1 MTDRV
6 IALVDMDCFYC
17 QVEARANIELKG
29 KPSAVVQYK
38 DWKGGGI
45 IAVNYEARAFG
56 VTRQMRGDDAKEKCP
71 DIVLVRVP
79 EVRGKAD
86 LTKYRDA
93 GKEVIQVFLQFG
105 ARVER
110 ASIDEAYI
118 DLTDLVNA
126 RMTESK
132 CIEAKDLPNTF
143 VVGHEDNSEEWLME
157 TYDSTDLRTEN
168 VRLAIGA
175 AIIEE
180 MRAEVFKQTE
190 FRCSAGIAH
199 NKVMAKLIAG
209 LHKPNKQTV
218 LPSNEV
224 NELFQ
229 QINISKVR
237 GLGGKL
243 GESVMETFNITS
255 MGDLAKLSLINLRR
269 HFDEKTTNWLYN
281 LARGIDHEEV
291 QERELPKSI
300 GCSKNFRGPEMLDTR
315 DKVEHWIGNLCS
327 EVSERLV
334 KDQKENDRM
343 AKSLHVS
350 LSQENSEREGTTGTH
365 SSRCGPLY
373 SYDPAKMAK
382 QVMQLIAKAN
392 ELPPND
398 INWRP
403 KLRNLAVSAS
413 KFTSKSLDNTKS
425 IQSFFKAASIE
436 EEDDQISLNTTE
448 DIESASI
455 NPNIDADFTLTTKT
469 ESSSA
474 LAMHQKDAESDV
486 RDDNSR
492 ANIVAT
498 VTKEW
503 CEKCGQQVSPFEMPE
518 HLDYHLAK
526 ELQAELRREED
537 NQRRQNEQPSLVAK
551 ASNKRKGHSAGIA
564 GASSGSQKVMKMQP
578 PDSKKQKTI
587 SSFFGKK

>member
-1 MTDRV
+1 
-6 IALVDMDCFYC
+6 
-17 QVEARANIELKG
+17 
-29 KPSAVVQYK
+29 
-38 DWKGGGI
+38 
-45 IAVNYEARAFG
+45 
-56 VTRQMRGDDAKEKCP
+56 MRGDDAKEKCP

-105 ARVER
+105 AIVER

-118 DLTDLVNA
+118 DLTELVNA
-126 RMTESK
+126 RMTEMK
-132 CIEAKDLPNTF
+132 RIESKDLPNTF
-143 VVGHEDNSEEWLME
+143 VVGHEDNSEDWLME
-157 TYDSTDLRTEN
+157 TYDNAELRTEN

-180 MRAEVFKQTE
+180 MRAEVYKQTE

-218 LPSNEV
+218 LPSDQV

-243 GESVMETFNITS
+243 GESIMETFNCTT
-255 MGDLAKLSLINLRR
+255 MGDLAKLSLLNLRR
-269 HFDEKTTNWLYN
+269 HYDEKTTNWLYN
-281 LARGIDHEEV
+281 LARGIDYEEV

-300 GCSKNFRGPEMLDTR
+300 GCSKNFRGPKILDTR
-315 DKVEHWIGNLCS
+315 SKVEKWMGNLCS

-350 LSQENSEREGTTGTH
+350 LSQENGGH
-365 SSRCGPLY
+365 ASRCGPLY
-373 SYDPAKMAK
+373 SYDPIKMTK
-382 QVMQLIAKAN
+382 QALQLIAKAN
-392 ELPPND
+392 ELPLHD
-398 INWRP
+398 VNWRP
-403 KLRNLAVSAS
+403 KLRNLSVSAS
-413 KFTSKSLDNTKS
+413 KFMPMSLDNTKS

-436 EEDDQISLNTTE
+436 ETDDQNCLSTTE
-448 DIESASI
+448 DIEDSSI
-455 NPNIDADFTLTTKT
+455 NPSTDADFTLTTEK

-474 LAMHQKDAESDV
+474 SAMHQKDAESDV
-486 RDDNSR
+486 DDDSTR
-492 ANIVAT
+492 ANILAT

-551 ASNKRKGHSAGIA
+551 ASSKRKGHSAGIA